1 LVISVVGPG
10 RPIAAAGEPETVS
23 VLASSVELW
32 TGTGLGWAYTL
43 PRSQPVCHGGMAG
56 RRAAGNLKLLT
67 HKFDCSVAGR
77 RRWAL
82 SVVSARCCS
91 GSVLLVTEPDRLAP
105 RRLPLWH
112 TWSPARAPTVHNLAS
127 HCGRVSGRRSGWR
140 LPGPDAGGRG
150 TGTELELGLKFRRM
164 APLGPAPRARA
175 GSPPG
180 LSRRH

>member
-1 LVISVVGPG
+1 MVISVVGPG

-82 SVVSARCCS
+82 SVVSALCCS
-91 GSVLLVTEPDRLAP
+91 GSALSLTGW
-105 RRLPLWH
+105 LWH
-112 TWSPARAPTVHNLAS
+112 TWSPA
-127 HCGRVSGRRSGWR
+127 
-140 LPGPDAGGRG
+140 
-150 TGTELELGLKFRRM
+150 
-164 APLGPAPRARA
+164 GPAPTFYKDAILARFTQHKIGFGNHSLA
-175 GSPPG
+175 SSQSFSRE
-180 LSRRH
+180 LSAAFAVLGEPRD